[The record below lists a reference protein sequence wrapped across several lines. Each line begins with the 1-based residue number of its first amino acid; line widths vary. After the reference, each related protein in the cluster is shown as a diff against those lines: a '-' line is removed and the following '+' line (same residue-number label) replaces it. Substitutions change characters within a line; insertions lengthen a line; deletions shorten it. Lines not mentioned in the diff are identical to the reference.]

1 MFIVKQVEIKTS
13 HDGKKYWSLPVLKS
27 DEFYAAKLK
36 NGGFIHPGNKKPY
49 ISKDSLFYLSF
60 DTGLHDLV
68 IVKQESQ
75 EELSLA

>member
-1 MFIVKQVEIKTS
+1 MFIVKQVVIKTS
-13 HDGKKYWSLPVLKS
+13 QDGKKYWSLPVLKP

-60 DTGLHDLV
+60 DIDLHDLM
-68 IVKQESQ
+68 IVKQEAQ
-75 EELSLA
+75 EELSLV